1 MDVGS
6 FLASII
12 DLERYREVQKAFYD
26 GYVSEFG
33 RKFPHISIIVRN
45 LLSIGFSSDSRVTLR
60 NMVLDATALID
71 A

>member
-1 MDVGS
+1 M
-6 FLASII
+6 
-12 DLERYREVQKAFYD
+12 AFFE

-33 RKFPHISIIVRN
+33 RKFPYISIIVRN
-45 LLSIGFSSDSRVTLR
+45 VLSLGFSSDSRTTLR